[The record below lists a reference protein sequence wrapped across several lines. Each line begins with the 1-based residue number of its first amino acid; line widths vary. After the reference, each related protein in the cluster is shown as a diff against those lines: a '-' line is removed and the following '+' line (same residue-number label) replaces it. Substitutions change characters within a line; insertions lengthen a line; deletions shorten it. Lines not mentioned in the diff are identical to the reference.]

1 MKSRNKVQL
10 IGYIGKDPDFK
21 QLPSGDPLA
30 VLRLATHSYVF
41 KKDESPVKKTAW
53 HTVKL
58 WRAGQIER
66 IRNYLVK
73 GSHIMVEG
81 SIIYRHY
88 TNKEGAKRFVT
99 DIHASAIVDLDR

>member
-1 MKSRNKVQL
+1 MKSQNKVQL

-30 VLRLATHSYVF
+30 VIRLATHRWIF
-41 KKDESPVKKTAW
+41 KKDASPAKHTAW

-58 WRAGQIER
+58 WRTKQIDSA
-66 IRNYLVK
+66 RNYLIK
-73 GSHIMVEG
+73 GSHILVEG

-88 TNKEGAKRFVT
+88 TNKEGVKRFVT
-99 DIHASAIVDLDR
+99 DIHANTIVDLDR